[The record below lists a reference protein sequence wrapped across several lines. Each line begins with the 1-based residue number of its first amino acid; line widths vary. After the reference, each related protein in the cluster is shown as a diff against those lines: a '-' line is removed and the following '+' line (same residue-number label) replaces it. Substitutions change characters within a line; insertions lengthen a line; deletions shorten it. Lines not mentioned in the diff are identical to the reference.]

1 MKTIEHSSTAVPSS
15 GKDNQ
20 EAKRLNS
27 RKYDEI
33 PVILESELQQPRAE
47 IDPAYV
53 ESMGCHELE
62 QSGSQISVWSLKV
75 LQWLSRFRSV
85 VKYWSRPGVPKG
97 YRRIDWICVSCNLQ
111 L

>member
-33 PVILESELQQPRAE
+33 PVILESEL
-47 IDPAYV
+47 
-53 ESMGCHELE
+53 
-62 QSGSQISVWSLKV
+62 
-75 LQWLSRFRSV
+75 
-85 VKYWSRPGVPKG
+85 
-97 YRRIDWICVSCNLQ
+97 
-111 L
+111 